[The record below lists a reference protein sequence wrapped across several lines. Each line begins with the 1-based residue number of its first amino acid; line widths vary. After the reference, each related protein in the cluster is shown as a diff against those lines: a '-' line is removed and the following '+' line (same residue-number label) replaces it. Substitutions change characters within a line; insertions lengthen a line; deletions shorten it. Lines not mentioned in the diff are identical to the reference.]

1 MGRRLIARAAI
12 GAFLLAA
19 PVTAGYAQMAWVPG
33 SEITCH
39 AIQVERNG
47 VMNTVYFDPGGV
59 ARIQSA
65 GGNVVPATW
74 SAAGGQLCLSAAGAQ
89 ECFPYMAAFQTGQP
103 VMLSSSCGAANF
115 VPISTAP
122 PPMQEGAGERG

>member
-1 MGRRLIARAAI
+1 
-12 GAFLLAA
+12 
-19 PVTAGYAQMAWVPG
+19 MAWVPG
-33 SEITCH
+33 SEITGH

-74 SAAGGQLCLSAAGAQ
+74 SVAGGQLCLSAGGAQ
-89 ECFPYMAAFQTGQP
+89 ECFPYTQAFMTGQP
-103 VMLSSSCGAANF
+103 VMLSSACGAANF